1 MSSEQLETEIATAEQ
16 TAADTKTTAETLR
29 QELEDQCKQRE
40 TTTVKFSLFNPKGP
54 CNDFVVHQAELEK
67 AKALHAE
74 ELAHLTR
81 FDEQLKDLDRAISK
95 KKDSIADCDVQLTK
109 IDGELK
115 ALEAQR
121 QEALGHVKNL
131 EKESWIQEQHQ

>member
-1 MSSEQLETEIATAEQ
+1 M
-16 TAADTKTTAETLR
+16 
-29 QELEDQCKQRE
+29 
-40 TTTVKFSLFNPKGP
+40 
-54 CNDFVVHQAELEK
+54 ELEK

-81 FDEQLKDLDRAISK
+81 FDEQLKDLDKAISK
-95 KKDSIADCDVQLTK
+95 KKDAIADCDVQLAK

-115 ALEAQR
+115 GLDVQK

-131 EKESWIQEQHQ
+131 EREPWIKEQCQ